1 MSEYEKLMGK
11 DPIGAFDKI
20 KENYVRYFKTMY
32 KFQDQDL
39 DERKNA
45 ELVDETK
52 ENIYKKPYLEI
63 LPEYKTAEI
72 EGNEDPK
79 IEDFTP
85 LFSKGFDNDDEIGK
99 EFVENFIK
107 PGLMDYAPYGHQVE
121 MYTKAFVEGKNTV
134 ITSGTGSG
142 KTESFLLPLLGYLF
156 KDAKNWDA
164 PEYERN
170 NWFEGENGDRQKYDN
185 TYQRLGENR
194 TAAVRALI
202 MYPMNALVED
212 QMTRL
217 RKALDCEAI
226 RNHFDSE
233 DGLKGNRIY
242 FGRYNGQTIGKKSVQ
257 KADEKLKKQCQK
269 ELNDVLSQ
277 SQAIDRFLVTNS
289 KKDNEEA
296 KKINEEVKYIAPR
309 LSQDSRTAEMI
320 TRWDM
325 QDFPPDILISNF
337 SMLSI
342 MLMREAEASIFEK
355 TKQWLQEDE
364 NNVFH
369 LIVDELH
376 LFRGTAGSEL
386 AFLMRMFFDA
396 LGLEPV
402 IEENGNKLP
411 NKQLRI
417 LASSASL
424 GNEDQ
429 TQSFLEEF
437 FGVYNSTG
445 DKAFAIQN
453 GTEYLPVS
461 CGEIDYSKFEK
472 IEVNYPYLT
481 NDEKI
486 TVKNSLANH
495 FGYKTLIEFFE
506 EKASTIFADF
516 KRITSVNENDN
527 IRYVP
532 RSIEYIQK
540 KLFDYNEKALRGFL
554 IIRADEEFKKIK
566 LPRIRFHQFF
576 KYVEGLWAELLPQS
590 EGQEAQKAFG
600 QLLYQSHEVFENGN
614 ELHKVLELLR
624 CEGCGAAFVGGNA
637 KRTQNKISLSI
648 NSPELDQIPN
658 RNPTPMVQNK
668 WFHEY
673 AVFWP
678 SEKMPNDENS
688 NFYLLKENNNRD
700 DFHCTNSR
708 GLSAFVQVHLKA
720 NWQKA
725 SLNPYT
731 GEIKRAWDDSKNIKG
746 YVYNLINDN
755 ENIANPNLIATNYEI
770 NGPIQA
776 LPSKCPSCSRD
787 YTTRK
792 YTKSPIRSFRTG
804 ISRSN
809 QLLSKELMYQ
819 LSGDKPK
826 LVGFSDSR
834 QDAADQ
840 AFGIEQ
846 EHYRDMVR
854 MLFLEC
860 VEELTQPNPII
871 NELIEEIYKLYNEGK
886 DADGIDDIIEKN
898 EAYNSLPKTDIRK
911 AVRQDYNWAK
921 SNYLSTS
928 NNVTLKNLINR
939 DGVGLNGLL
948 IEKLLRLGIN
958 PAGVEYDKQ
967 SYNNLHWSILYK
979 INNESN
985 EYKLDEIVNI
995 TQQGIRIEV
1004 LNSLIPDIKQNL
1016 YAQIYQNSFGKFMAL
1031 DTESAGVG
1039 YLGFI
1044 LDQVDLVNLQNILS
1058 THANAKEFLNAFLR
1072 VLGENYRYTDPD
1084 SAWDPSIKENFNSL
1098 GATIENPVKTFCSRN
1113 EININTLVDTLDPIL
1128 ESLSSPTN
1136 IVLNP
1141 DKIEFI
1147 KVQDNSS
1154 YYQCKSCRKIHL
1166 HNGMGLC
1173 LNSQCL
1179 QPLSGENL
1187 FDGSVDQLR
1196 KENFISYDILI
1207 EKKKAKRLHT
1217 EELTGQTDN
1226 QAQRQLE
1233 FKGIILDNNYP
1244 ERALLTQEIDMI
1256 NVTTTMEVGIDIG
1269 SLEAIFQGNM
1279 PPTRYNYQQ
1288 RVGRGGRRGQAYSCA
1303 VTFCRGKSHD
1313 SYYYHSATEEMLG
1326 SYPVAPSLT
1335 IKPLENNGNYSIKTS
1350 IVRRIITKNILK
1362 FAFKELLPQAY
1373 ENYGGDN
1380 VDEPIPNFS
1389 DTHGEFGHVF
1399 LWDTIR
1405 LLLEDWIA
1413 RNHDLI
1419 RTYIS
1424 KYLSQFNTNEQI
1436 KKDMD
1441 FLFDWFTKQMV
1452 NELNDAYTKKTTN
1465 NGLAEV
1471 FAEAGYLPM
1480 FGMPSSTRV
1489 MYHGTPKDNIRTNDD
1504 IRTIDRPIEQSIT
1517 EFAPGAIKTKDKG
1530 FYESVG
1536 LTIPM
1541 MISSFNGQTSINSI
1555 EKFENN
1561 NHSKFDALEYSFNLE
1576 IEENGNIVS
1585 ITDNQDPAIWNNN
1598 GEQDGNNIKRLVIP
1612 KAFRT
1617 LKIEGNKGAK
1627 SENSD
1632 VKSSFSSSSIFA
1644 KEDGQVNSETV
1655 GNCNVTLFGVI
1666 EGSKG
1671 EVWNINTNNNSFF
1684 KGRSVFKNFQIGQND
1699 WVKNEPNIR
1708 GGGDANFYPNFIIDK
1723 HIIAG
1728 NNNTFNGD
1736 IALGV
1741 KKSTEM
1747 IKIEIQ
1753 NVPNELCLNVNDED
1767 NKNSVAIK
1775 AAFYSAA
1782 FILQRS
1788 LAHDLDIQPNEIE
1801 ISELKINQETGVP
1814 YLYISDKLPNGA
1826 GFVSYLLEK
1835 DPNNDETNF
1844 ELLLT
1849 EIVNGTHHFVQSML
1863 KNDHIQEC
1871 KTSCQKC
1878 LNAYDN
1884 AGYHHV
1890 LDWRLGIG
1898 ILRLMLDHDFVFGFY
1913 ANTQDYLE
1921 LKDLPNLINDSSHTL
1936 AIVKGYELIVSDNGL
1951 NYVEE
1956 HSGINVL
1963 SRFIKHPLWNKNTI
1977 AENGNAFLP
1986 GIAIDNYIN
1995 MFDVLRKPA
2004 SDL

>member
-1 MSEYEKLMGK
+1 MSEYENLMGK

-32 KFQDQDL
+32 KFQDPEL
-39 DERKNA
+39 DTRKNS
-45 ELVDETK
+45 ELVDQTK
-52 ENIYKKPYLEI
+52 ENIFKKPYLEI
-63 LPEYKTAEI
+63 LPEYKTSEI
-72 EGNEDPK
+72 DGKEISK
-79 IEDFTP
+79 IEDLIP
-85 LFSKGFDNDDEIGK
+85 SFSKGFDSNEVGE
-99 EFVENFIK
+99 EFVQKFIK
-107 PGLMDYAPYGHQVE
+107 PGLMNYPPYGHQIE

-142 KTESFLLPLLGYLF
+142 KTESFLLPLLGTLF
-156 KDAKNWDA
+156 KDAKKWDA
-164 PEYERN
+164 PNYERN
-170 NWFEGENGDRQKYDN
+170 NWFEGENGAREKYDK
-185 TYQRLGENR
+185 TYQRLGETR
-194 TAAVRALI
+194 TSAVRALI

-217 RKALDCEAI
+217 RKALDCEEI
-226 RNHFDSE
+226 RHHFDSE
-233 DGLKGNRIY
+233 NGLKGNRIY
-242 FGRYNGQTIGKKSVQ
+242 FGRYNGQTIGNKSIHQ
-257 KADEKLKKQCQK
+257 ANNKLKKRCQEDINK
-269 ELNDVLSQ
+269 VLKHSL
-277 SQAIDRFLVTNS
+277 AISRFLERNTQ
-289 KKDNEEA
+289 DNED
-296 KKINEEVKYIAPR
+296 VKYIAPR
-309 LSQDSRTAEMI
+309 LSANSRTAEMI

-325 QDFPPDILISNF
+325 QEFPPDILISNF

-342 MLMREAEASIFEK
+342 MLMREAESTIFEK
-355 TKQWLQEDE
+355 TKNWLQEDP
-364 NNVFH
+364 NNIFH

-396 LGLEPV
+396 IGLDPV
-402 IEENGNKLP
+402 KEDENGNKIP

-445 DKAFAIQN
+445 EKAFEIQN
-453 GTEYLPVS
+453 GTEYLPITS
-461 CGEIDYSKFEK
+461 AKIDYTKFDK
-472 IEVNYPYLT
+472 IEVKYPHLT
-481 NDEKI
+481 TDEKI
-486 TVKNSLANH
+486 TIKNSLAKE
-495 FGYKTLIEFFE
+495 FGYETLYDFFK
-506 EKASTIFADF
+506 EKSNTIFADF
-516 KRITSVNENDN
+516 KRITEVTEKENT
-527 IRYVP
+527 RYVP
-532 RSIEYIQK
+532 RSIEHIQK
-540 KLFDYNEKALRGFL
+540 ELFDNNEKALRGFL
-554 IIRADEEFKKIK
+554 IVRADEEFKGVK

-576 KYVEGLWAELLPQS
+576 KYIEGLWAELLPQS
-590 EGQEAQKAFG
+590 EGQEKQNAFG

-637 KRTQNKISLSI
+637 KRSRQRISLSI
-648 NSPELDQIPN
+648 NSPELEQIPN

-678 SEKMPNDENS
+678 SEKTPNDENS
-688 NFYLLKENNNRD
+688 NFYILDENKNRD
-700 DFHCTNSR
+700 DFHCTNSI
-708 GLSAFVQVHLKA
+708 GLSAFSNVHVRA

-731 GEIKRAWDDSKNIKG
+731 GEIERSWENSKNITG

-755 ENIANPNLIATNYEI
+755 NNQNIPDLIATNYEE
-770 NGPIQA
+770 NGPFHA
-776 LPSKCPSCSRD
+776 LPHKCPSCARD

-819 LSGDKPK
+819 LSGEMPK

-834 QDAADQ
+834 QDSADQ

-860 VEELTQPNPII
+860 VEELTQPNPQI
-871 NELIEEIYKLYNEGK
+871 EKLIEEIYKLYNEGK
-886 DADGIDDIIEKN
+886 DGDEIEDIIETN
-898 EAYNSLPKTDIRK
+898 EAYNSLPKTDIRR
-911 AVRQDYNWAK
+911 AVRKDYNLAR
-921 SNYLSTS
+921 STYLTSS
-928 NNVTLKNLINR
+928 NNISLKNLIDCDNR
-939 DGVGLNGLL
+939 ELNGLL
-948 IEKLLRLGIN
+948 INKLLRLGIN
-958 PAGVEYDKQ
+958 PAGVEFDKQ
-967 SYNNLHWSILYK
+967 SFNDHHWSFLFDFNDSYLGLDDQGNIENQIGE
-979 INNESN
+979 INDFGTIKN
-985 EYKLDEIVNI
+985 
-995 TQQGIRIEV
+995 T
-1004 LNSLIPDIKQNL
+1004 IKQNL

-1039 YLGFI
+1039 YLGFNLSQDDI
-1044 LDQVDLVNLQNILS
+1044 VNLQHILS
-1058 THANAKEFLNAFLR
+1058 SHADAKDFLNAFLR
-1072 VLGENYRYTDPD
+1072 VLGENYRYIDPD
-1084 SAWDPSIKENFNSL
+1084 SAWEPTINGNFNSL
-1098 GATIENPVKTFCSRN
+1098 GANIRKPVITFCSKN
-1113 EININTLVDTLDPIL
+1113 DINLNHLIDLLDPIL
-1128 ESLSSPTN
+1128 SQKSTGTN
-1136 IVLNP
+1136 IILNP
-1141 DKIEFI
+1141 NHIQFN
-1147 KVQDNSS
+1147 KVSENSE
-1154 YYQCKSCRKIHL
+1154 YYQCKSCNKVHL
-1166 HNGMGLC
+1166 HKGMGLC

-1179 QPLSGENL
+1179 NPLSGENL
-1187 FDGSVDQLR
+1187 FTGNVDDLR
-1196 KENFISYDILI
+1196 KENFISYDLLI

-1233 FKGIILDNNYP
+1233 FKGIILDNNNP
-1244 ERALLTQEIDMI
+1244 ERAQLTQEIDMI

-1303 VTFCRGKSHD
+1303 LTFCRGKSHD
-1313 SYYYHSATEEMLG
+1313 SYYYHSATAEMLG
-1326 SYPVAPSLT
+1326 SIPVAPTLT
-1335 IKPLENNGNYSIKTS
+1335 IKPIENNGNFSIKTS
-1350 IVRRIITKNILK
+1350 IVRRILTKNILK

-1373 ENYGGDN
+1373 ESYGGN
-1380 VDEPIPNFS
+1380 NTEEPIPNFS

-1399 LWDTIR
+1399 LWNTIKP
-1405 LLLEDWIA
+1405 LLTHWIEN
-1413 RNHDLI
+1413 NHQLI
-1419 RTYIS
+1419 RTYIP
-1424 KYLSQFNTNEQI
+1424 KYLSQFNPNNEI
-1436 KKDMD
+1436 AKDMND
-1441 FLFDWFTKQMV
+1441 LFLWFTERMLS
-1452 NELNDAYTKKTTN
+1452 ELDDAYEKKTTN

-1489 MYHGTPKDNIRTNDD
+1489 MYHGTTKDD

-1541 MISSFNGQTSINSI
+1541 MYSEAQNLSGIYSM
-1555 EKFENN
+1555 EKFEDNN
-1561 NHSKFDALEYSFNLE
+1561 YSKFDALEYSFNLNME
-1576 IEENGNIVS
+1576 DNGNILS
-1585 ITDNQDPAIWNNN
+1585 ITDNNDPTIWINNEHQD
-1598 GEQDGNNIKRLVIP
+1598 QKSVKRLVIP

-1617 LKIEGNKGAK
+1617 LKIKDNKGAK
-1627 SENSD
+1627 SENSE

-1644 KEDGQVNSETV
+1644 KEDGLSNTETI
-1655 GNCNVTLFGVI
+1655 GNCDLTLFGLV

-1671 EVWNINTNNNSFF
+1671 EIWHINTNNNSFF
-1684 KGRSVFKNFQIGQND
+1684 KGKSVSGSFQKVEPVE
-1699 WVKNEPNIR
+1699 WVNNEPNIR
-1708 GGGDANFYPNFIIDK
+1708 NGANVNTYPNFILDK
-1723 HIIAG
+1723 HINAR
-1728 NNNTFNGD
+1728 NNEAFNGD

-1747 IKIEIQ
+1747 IKLEIK
-1753 NVPNELCLNVNDED
+1753 NVPTEICLNVNDQD

-1782 FILQRS
+1782 FILQRC
-1788 LAHDLDIQPNEIE
+1788 LAHNLDIQPNEIE
-1801 ISELKINQETGVP
+1801 ISELKINQKTGVP

-1826 GFVSYLLEK
+1826 GFVSYLLDK
-1835 DPNNDETNF
+1835 DPINNKTNF
-1844 ELLLT
+1844 EILLT
-1849 EIVNGTHHFVQSML
+1849 DIVNGEHPFIASML
-1863 KNDHIQEC
+1863 KVNHIQEC

-1884 AGYHHV
+1884 AGYHHI

-1898 ILRLMLDHDFVFGFY
+1898 LLRLILDDSFVFGYDSNIDFP
-1913 ANTQDYLE
+1913 E
-1921 LKDLPNLINDSSHTL
+1921 LQDLPNLINDSSQSL
-1936 AIVKGYELIVSDNGL
+1936 AIVRGCELIIADSGL
-1951 NYVEE
+1951 SYI
-1956 HSGINVL
+1956 INNKRL
-1963 SRFIKHPLWNKNTI
+1963 TSQSMFIKHPLWN
-1977 AENGNAFLP
+1977 ENALKENANAFLP
-1986 GIAIDNYIN
+1986 GININ
-1995 MFDVLRKPA
+1995 DYKSLFEVLRKPA
-2004 SDL
+2004 SNL